1 MAIGRAPCQKFPASR
16 RTAFPT
22 ASHVLGSKL
31 DSIPF
36 SPFHLGV
43 IFVLGFVALVDGYD
57 GSMTGT
63 LLVLAKKPLHITP
76 GEIRLLAVASSL
88 AACVGGFTAAAIS
101 DHWSRRTVMLLGV
114 AAINF
119 FTLLIPLAQSGEQ
132 LIAIRLLTG
141 LAIGFA
147 ASAPFPIAAELM
159 PAQHRRTYGAIYEMM
174 LASSFTLV
182 PLVGFLVAGN
192 PNGFRLLALPAV
204 LGLFVV
210 PVLVYRLIPESPR
223 WYLRRGNPEAAVD
236 HRQPDHRPVRQSRGA
251 ADGHSARARTS
262 APAREQLPSFSAL
275 FRRGQLRWTVVG
287 IVSLVCAQVSFFTI
301 SILLPKALIDQG
313 AAVTLSFGLS
323 SLVFLAS
330 IPGEGLYRVPD
341 GDHRAAMD
349 DRLLPRRIASRPSDD
364 GGGAF
369 RGALRDRRVCRRSA
383 DHRLHRAVDL
393 YGRAGVSLRAVPD
406 GAARSRAVFWRVVRA
421 VRRRRDRAVHV
432 GAVHRLA
439 DDILWNPGDRCVDRR
454 LCAGAVWQGN
464 RRPAGNRQRGGSRTG
479 LTVLLGRCF
488 GIICAAR
495 QIYPCVAWLP
505 TSVTVDM
512 PHGGIGFG
520 AMRMAFTGLD
530 IDHIT
535 NINIVLS
542 CSVATMPE
550 PEVTISSWSQ
560 LWICHPVVPPWLK
573 LTTLQL

>member
-1 MAIGRAPCQKFPASR
+1 M
-16 RTAFPT
+16 
-22 ASHVLGSKL
+22 
-31 DSIPF
+31 
-36 SPFHLGV
+36 
-43 IFVLGFVALVDGYD
+43 LGFVALVDGYD

-192 PNGFRLLALPAV
+192 PNGFRLLALPAI

-210 PVLVYRLIPESPR
+210 PALVYRLIPESPR
-223 WYLRRGNPEAAVD
+223 WHLRHGNPKAAITIVN
-236 HRQPDHRPVRQSRGA
+236 RIIGRSGNRVTPLTA
-251 ADGHSARARTS
+251 AALGENT
-262 APAREQLPSFSAL
+262 APTREQLPSFSAL

-313 AAVTLSFGLS
+313 AAVSLSFGLS

-330 IPGEGLYRVPD
+330 IPGKGFTGFLMEVIGRRWTIAHCLAGSLPGLMMMAMAHSTARYATVVFVAGALITGFTVLSTFTAVRVYLSEQFPTALR
-341 GDHRAAMD
+341 GRGQYFGESCGRFVAGVVAPFMLEPYTGSPVVFFGTLAIVAA
-349 DRLLPRRIASRPSDD
+349 I
-364 GGGAF
+364 GAF
-369 RGALRDRRVCRRSA
+369 VPVLFGKETVGQLETVTEGA
-383 DHRLHRAVDL
+383 
-393 YGRAGVSLRAVPD
+393 PE
-406 GAARSRAVFWRVVRA
+406 
-421 VRRRRDRAVHV
+421 
-432 GAVHRLA
+432 LA
-439 DDILWNPGDRCVDRR
+439 
-454 LCAGAVWQGN
+454 
-464 RRPAGNRQRGGSRTG
+464 
-479 LTVLLGRCF
+479 
-488 GIICAAR
+488 
-495 QIYPCVAWLP
+495 
-505 TSVTVDM
+505 
-512 PHGGIGFG
+512 
-520 AMRMAFTGLD
+520 
-530 IDHIT
+530 
-535 NINIVLS
+535 
-542 CSVATMPE
+542 
-550 PEVTISSWSQ
+550 
-560 LWICHPVVPPWLK
+560 
-573 LTTLQL
+573 

>member
-1 MAIGRAPCQKFPASR
+1 MSEVPRVSK
-16 RTAFPT
+16 TAFPA

-36 SPFHLGV
+36 SPFHLGM
-43 IFVLGFVALVDGYD
+43 IFVLGLVALVDGYD

-76 GEIRLLAVASSL
+76 GEIRLLAVASSF

-119 FTLLIPLAQSGEQ
+119 FTLLIPLVQSGEQ

-182 PLVGFLVAGN
+182 PLVGFMVAGN

-210 PVLVYRLIPESPR
+210 PALVFLLIPESPR
-223 WYLRRGNPEAAVD
+223 WHLRRGNCGDAITIVNRIISRSGNRVAPLTAAALGD
-236 HRQPDHRPVRQSRGA
+236 SA
-251 ADGHSARARTS
+251 A
-262 APAREQLPSFSAL
+262 PIPEQLPSFSTL
-275 FRRGQLRWTVVG
+275 FHRGQLRWTVVG
-287 IVSLVCAQVSFFTI
+287 VLSLVCAQVSFFTI

-330 IPGEGLYRVPD
+330 IPGKGFTGFLMEVIGRRWTIAYCLAGSLPGLVMMAEAHSAGGYATVVFVAGALITGFTVLSTFPAVRVYLSEQFPTALR
-341 GDHRAAMD
+341 GRGQYFGESCGRFGAGVLAPFM
-349 DRLLPRRIASRPSDD
+349 LEPYTGSPVIFFGTLAIIASI
-364 GGGAF
+364 GAF
-369 RGALRDRRVCRRSA
+369 VPILFGRETIGQLETVTEGA
-383 DHRLHRAVDL
+383 
-393 YGRAGVSLRAVPD
+393 PK
-406 GAARSRAVFWRVVRA
+406 
-421 VRRRRDRAVHV
+421 
-432 GAVHRLA
+432 LA
-439 DDILWNPGDRCVDRR
+439 
-454 LCAGAVWQGN
+454 
-464 RRPAGNRQRGGSRTG
+464 
-479 LTVLLGRCF
+479 
-488 GIICAAR
+488 
-495 QIYPCVAWLP
+495 
-505 TSVTVDM
+505 
-512 PHGGIGFG
+512 
-520 AMRMAFTGLD
+520 
-530 IDHIT
+530 
-535 NINIVLS
+535 
-542 CSVATMPE
+542 
-550 PEVTISSWSQ
+550 
-560 LWICHPVVPPWLK
+560 
-573 LTTLQL
+573 

>member
-1 MAIGRAPCQKFPASR
+1 M
-16 RTAFPT
+16 
-22 ASHVLGSKL
+22 LGSKL

-36 SPFHLGV
+36 SPFHLGM

-88 AACVGGFTAAAIS
+88 AACVGGFTAAVIS

-192 PNGFRLLALPAV
+192 PNGFRLLALPAI

-210 PVLVYRLIPESPR
+210 PALVYLLIPESPR
-223 WYLRRGNPEAAVD
+223 WHLRRGNPEAAINIVN
-236 HRQPDHRPVRQSRGA
+236 RIISRSGNRVAPLTA
-251 ADGHSARARTS
+251 ATLGESA
-262 APAREQLPSFSAL
+262 APTREQLPPFSAL

-330 IPGEGLYRVPD
+330 IPGKGFTGFLMEVIGRRWTITYCLAGSLPGLLMMAVAHSAGGYATVVFVAGALITGFTVLSTFTAVRVYLSEQFPTALR
-341 GDHRAAMD
+341 GRGQYFGESCGRFGAGVVAPFMLEPYTGSPVIFFGTLAAV
-349 DRLLPRRIASRPSDD
+349 ASI
-364 GGGAF
+364 GAF
-369 RGALRDRRVCRRSA
+369 VPVLFGRETVGQLETITEGAPASA
-383 DHRLHRAVDL
+383 
-393 YGRAGVSLRAVPD
+393 
-406 GAARSRAVFWRVVRA
+406 
-421 VRRRRDRAVHV
+421 
-432 GAVHRLA
+432 
-439 DDILWNPGDRCVDRR
+439 
-454 LCAGAVWQGN
+454 
-464 RRPAGNRQRGGSRTG
+464 
-479 LTVLLGRCF
+479 
-488 GIICAAR
+488 
-495 QIYPCVAWLP
+495 
-505 TSVTVDM
+505 
-512 PHGGIGFG
+512 
-520 AMRMAFTGLD
+520 
-530 IDHIT
+530 
-535 NINIVLS
+535 
-542 CSVATMPE
+542 
-550 PEVTISSWSQ
+550 
-560 LWICHPVVPPWLK
+560 
-573 LTTLQL
+573 